1 MGKTSRSSRTSRTFL
16 RRSLWGFGMVVS
28 ILALSAL
35 SCALVRSPLFVVK
48 QVDLEAS
55 GRPGPDEIRSMSG
68 IRPGMN
74 MLTLDTEEVSR
85 RLETH
90 PWIQHATVVKRLPD
104 QVLIKVVERRPAL
117 LVGVQGCLYYMD
129 AEGKIL
135 DKVEPG
141 GSLDFPVMTGLEQDV
156 EDARRCGGG
165 RDLQQAL
172 SLLRVLQATPAL
184 GSVSEVR
191 IDRSEGLS
199 FVLEGFPVPVHVGW
213 SGFLAKMMRFE
224 KVLPSLAS
232 QLNGIERVDLR
243 FSDQVVLKQ
252 RDKGKMRVPK
262 GRGGETLVGSDLSLH
277 TKT

>member
-1 MGKTSRSSRTSRTFL
+1 MGKTSRSSRTFL
-16 RRSLWGFGMVVS
+16 RCSLWGLGMTAS
-28 ILALSAL
+28 TLALYAL
-35 SCALVRSPLFVVK
+35 SCAVAQSPLFRVA

-74 MLTLDTEEVSR
+74 MLSLDTEEVSR

-104 QVLIKVVERRPAL
+104 QVLIKVRKRRPVV

-141 GSLDFPVMTGLEQDV
+141 ASLDFPMMTGLDQDV
-156 EDARRCGGG
+156 EDARRCGDG

-172 SLLRVLQATPAL
+172 SLLRVLQATAAL
-184 GSVSEVR
+184 GSVSEIQ

-199 FVLEGFPVPVHVGW
+199 FVLEGFSVPVHVGW
-213 SGFLAKMMRFE
+213 SGFLEKMIRFE

-232 QLNGIERVDLR
+232 QLNAIERVDLR
-243 FSDQVVLKQ
+243 FSGQIVLKQ
-252 RDKGKMRVPK
+252 REGRKARVP
-262 GRGGETLVGSDLSLH
+262 RGDRTETLAGSDPSLYP
-277 TKT
+277 TT

>member
-1 MGKTSRSSRTSRTFL
+1 MGKTSRSSRTFL
-16 RRSLWGFGMVVS
+16 RRSLWGFGMVAS

-35 SCALVRSPLFVVK
+35 SCALVRSPLFVVR

-74 MLTLDTEEVSR
+74 MLSLDTVAVSR

-104 QVLIKVVERRPAL
+104 KVLIKVRERRPMV
-117 LVGVQGCLYYMD
+117 LVCVQGCLYYMD
-129 AEGKIL
+129 EGGEIL

-141 GSLDFPVMTGLEQDV
+141 GSLDFPIMTGIEQDV
-156 EDARRCGGG
+156 EDARRCGDG

-184 GSVSEVR
+184 GSVSEVQ

-199 FVLEGFPVPVHVGW
+199 FVLEEFPVPVHVGW
-213 SGFLAKMMRFE
+213 SGFIEKMIRFE
-224 KVLPSLAS
+224 KALPLLAS
-232 QLNGIERVDLR
+232 ELNEIERVDLS
-243 FSDQVVLKQ
+243 FSGQIVLKQ
-252 RDKGKMRVPK
+252 RDGKRVRVS
-262 GRGGETLVGSDLSLH
+262 RGNRTETLADSDPSLH
-277 TKT
+277 PTT

>member
-1 MGKTSRSSRTSRTFL
+1 MDETSRPTRTFL
-16 RRSLWGFGMVVS
+16 RCSLWGLGMIAS
-28 ILALSAL
+28 ILAIHAL
-35 SCALVRSPLFVVK
+35 WYAMVRSPLFVVK
-48 QVDLEAS
+48 QVELEAS

-74 MLTLDTEEVSR
+74 MLALDTEEVSR

-90 PWIQHATVVKRLPD
+90 TWIQHATVVKRLPD
-104 QVLIKVVERRPAL
+104 RVLIKVLKRRPAV
-117 LVGVQGCLYYMD
+117 LVRLQGCLYYMD

-141 GSLDFPVMTGLEQDV
+141 ESLDFPMMTGLEQDV
-156 EDARRCGGG
+156 EDARLRGDG

-184 GSVSEVR
+184 GSVSEVQ
-191 IDRSEGLS
+191 IDRSEGLI

-213 SGFLAKMMRFE
+213 SGFLEKLIRFE
-224 KVLPSLAS
+224 EALPSLAS

-243 FSDQVVLKQ
+243 FSGQIVLKQ
-252 RDKGKMRVPK
+252 REGDPKQVP
-262 GRGGETLVGSDLSLH
+262 RGNRTKTLAGSDPSPYP
-277 TKT
+277 TT

>member
-1 MGKTSRSSRTSRTFL
+1 MGKTSRSSRTFL
-16 RRSLWGFGMVVS
+16 RRSLWGFGTIAS
-28 ILALSAL
+28 ILALCAL
-35 SCALVRSPLFVVK
+35 SCALARSPLFLVK
-48 QVDLEAS
+48 QVELEAS
-55 GRPGPDEIRSMSG
+55 GRPGPDAIRSMSG

-74 MLTLDTEEVSR
+74 MLSLDTEEVSR

-104 QVLIKVVERRPAL
+104 QVRIKVLERRPAV

-141 GSLDFPVMTGLEQDV
+141 ASLDFPMMTGLEQDV
-156 EDARRCGGG
+156 EGARRCGDG

-184 GSVSEVR
+184 GSVSEVQ

-213 SGFLAKMMRFE
+213 SGFFEKMIRFE
-224 KVLPSLAS
+224 KALPSLAS

-243 FSDQVVLKQ
+243 FSGQIVLKQ
-252 RDKGKMRVPK
+252 RDGGKARVPRRD
-262 GRGGETLVGSDLSLH
+262 GTETLAGSDPSLH
-277 TKT
+277 PTT

>member
-1 MGKTSRSSRTSRTFL
+1 MGKTSRTFL
-16 RRSLWGFGMVVS
+16 RCSLWGFGMIAS
-28 ILALSAL
+28 ILALYAL

-48 QVDLEAS
+48 RVELEAS

-74 MLTLDTEEVSR
+74 MLLLDTEEVSR

-104 QVLIKVVERRPAL
+104 QVLIKVLKRKPAV

-141 GSLDFPVMTGLEQDV
+141 GSLDFPMMTGLEQDV
-156 EDARRCGGG
+156 EDARRCGDG

-184 GSVSEVR
+184 WSVSEVQ

-199 FVLEGFPVPVHVGW
+199 FVLEGFPVPVHMGW
-213 SGFLAKMMRFE
+213 SGFPEKMIRFE
-224 KVLPSLAS
+224 KALPSLAS
-232 QLNGIERVDLR
+232 QLNGIECVDLR
-243 FSDQVVLKQ
+243 FSGQIVLKQ
-252 RDKGKMRVPK
+252 REGGKEQVP
-262 GRGGETLVGSDLSLH
+262 RGNRTETLAGSNPSLH
-277 TKT
+277 PTT